1 MRAATAI
8 AVCAIFA
15 AACASEAGYVRTGP
29 TSYSLMTTQKSA
41 EDAATAMQNRAVD
54 LCGHG
59 YQMTP
64 VKLITGSEKVS
75 ASADLTCLAEA
86 SSPAPAAAAPAPP
99 PAAEASPSAPPAEQ
113 GASPAVPTHL

>member
-8 AVCAIFA
+8 AACALFA
-15 AACASEAGYVRTGP
+15 SACASEAGYVRTGP

-59 YQMTP
+59 YRMTP
-64 VKLITGSEKVS
+64 VQLVSGGEKVS
-75 ASADLTCLAEA
+75 ASAEVTCLADA
-86 SSPAPAAAAPAPP
+86 SAPSPAVSAPP
-99 PAAEASPSAPPAEQ
+99 PAAA
-113 GASPAVPTHL
+113 ASPATTPPVDPGSSTAVPMHL